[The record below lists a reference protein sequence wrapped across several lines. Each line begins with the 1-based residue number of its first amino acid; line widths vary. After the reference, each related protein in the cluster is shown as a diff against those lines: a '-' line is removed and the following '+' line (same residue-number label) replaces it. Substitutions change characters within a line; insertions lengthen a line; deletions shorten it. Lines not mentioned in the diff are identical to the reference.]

1 MSTNDAARTWKSP
14 SNIRLIALG
23 LILATSFAAISIY
36 SPNGYSTPINPPP
49 PNQKFDDWRSIPLL
63 DVNGNQYFLKDY
75 QGKVVVLEFMASWC
89 LTCAQQEQVF
99 KNDFYPKYKDNK
111 NVVLLSVTV
120 DPTYD
125 TPDVLKNHIEKKGI
139 PWTMLRDT
147 TLALTDY
154 FKVKELSTTM
164 IISPNGEVKNT
175 FLGLTQLDK
184 LSGAV
189 DPLLP

>member
-1 MSTNDAARTWKSP
+1 M
-14 SNIRLIALG
+14 
-23 LILATSFAAISIY
+23 
-36 SPNGYSTPINPPP
+36 
-49 PNQKFDDWRSIPLL
+49 
-63 DVNGNQYFLKDY
+63 
-75 QGKVVVLEFMASWC
+75 
-89 LTCAQQEQVF
+89 F

>member
-1 MSTNDAARTWKSP
+1 M
-14 SNIRLIALG
+14 IALAV
-23 LILATSFAAISIY
+23 ILATSFAAISIY
-36 SPNGYSTPINPPP
+36 PSGNPPSNNGTPIDPVTPIANYS
-49 PNQKFDDWRSIPLL
+49 DWRSIPLL
-63 DVNGNQYFLKDY
+63 DVNGNQHFLKDY

-111 NVVLLSVTV
+111 NVVLLSVSV
-120 DPTYD
+120 DPSYD

-147 TLALTDY
+147 TLALTDH
-154 FKVKELSTTM
+154 FKVTELSTTM

-175 FLGLTQLDK
+175 FLGLQQLNT

-189 DPLLP
+189 DPLLPG